1 MNTREISLIIVFTA
15 IAIALTPVAVP
26 AGYLQGFFYRFWEIP
41 LVAAFLLLG
50 PKIGV
55 TVTLLRTL
63 AELTLFPGPAGI
75 LAPLFALLGTL
86 AMLLGIYLG
95 GRFVKPS
102 TPVDE
107 KYGVRLIGSCTA
119 FGTLFRTVC
128 GTLVSYVLFRFII
141 GFSDVEVIPLMPIF
155 AVFALTLSLYT
166 IPVGYLIARVVSRS
180 LKVGNQ
186 L

>member
-1 MNTREISLIIVFTA
+1 MNTREIALIIVFTA
-15 IAIALTPVAVP
+15 IAIALTPIAVP

-41 LVAAFLLLG
+41 IVAAFLLLG

-55 TVTLLRTL
+55 VVTLLRTL

-86 AMLLGIYLG
+86 AMLLGIFLG
-95 GRFVKPS
+95 GRFLKHRAQ
-102 TPVDE
+102 VDE
-107 KYGVRLIGSCTA
+107 KYGVRSIGFYTA
-119 FGTLFRTVC
+119 FGALFRTVC
-128 GTLVSYVLFRFII
+128 GPLVSYVLFRFFI
-141 GFSDVEVIPLMPIF
+141 GFSDVQVMPLMPVF
-155 AVFALTLSLYT
+155 AAFALTLSLYT